1 MRRWR
6 GFWRAST
13 KKGSTM
19 DSLSPGVA
27 KTSLA
32 YGAESMARISP
43 SPQMPSLRIFS
54 LSFSPSPPP
63 PSMLRTRGKSQG
75 LRRRRESTSYEHHN
89 SHKAETKK
97 MERKPSPSL
106 PLLFLYPPTKEKG
119 CDHPY
124 TFDLYVSP
132 FSSRNIKYYL
142 FIYFFIHNIF
152 LFGFWLHSLYL
163 SVSVQSNFSFPNFCN
178 SKY

>member
-27 KTSLA
+27 ETSLA

-106 PLLFLYPPTKEKG
+106 PLLFLYPPHQRERMRPSIHLWFICLPFFFKEYK
-119 CDHPY
+119 
-124 TFDLYVSP
+124 
-132 FSSRNIKYYL
+132 IL
-142 FIYFFIHNIF
+142 FIYLF
-152 LFGFWLHSLYL
+152 LYT
-163 SVSVQSNFSFPNFCN
+163 
-178 SKY
+178 